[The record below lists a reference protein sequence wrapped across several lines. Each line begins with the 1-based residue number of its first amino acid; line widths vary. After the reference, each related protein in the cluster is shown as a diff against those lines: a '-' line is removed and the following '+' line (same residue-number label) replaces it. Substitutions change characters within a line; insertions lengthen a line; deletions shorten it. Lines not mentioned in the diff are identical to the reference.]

1 MQLFID
7 LLPFMNTT
15 ATATWY
21 MIHTKKMMEKK
32 VIRSLEKKKIPSYC
46 PMIRIIEKQSAHQQ
60 TSISHRP
67 LLPCIVFIQAN
78 PASFPQLKRINGV
91 LSIVHRLNN
100 PAIISGDE
108 ILEIRKFL
116 SHYDNVIPDKIPLS
130 FSHSLYAAES
140 PSVEQEGIN
149 HFVIL
154 RLPSLGYQLKA
165 AITQKPVVVQIP
177 ARIEEFEPLVA
188 AN

>member
-1 MQLFID
+1 M
-7 LLPFMNTT
+7 
-15 ATATWY
+15 
-21 MIHTKKMMEKK
+21 
-32 VIRSLEKKKIPSYC
+32 
-46 PMIRIIEKQSAHQQ
+46 
-60 TSISHRP
+60 
-67 LLPCIVFIQAN
+67 
-78 PASFPQLKRINGV
+78 NGV
-91 LSIVHRLNN
+91 LSIVHRLNS
-100 PAIISGDE
+100 PAIVSGE
-108 ILEIRKFL
+108 EVLEIRKFL
-116 SHYDNVIPDKIPLS
+116 AHYDNVIPDKIPLS